1 MELYNIVFSPTGT
14 SAKVSEAVVAGIR
27 YALLPDEAGVKLL
40 DVTRREGVTVC
51 VERSDFAV
59 IVAPVYGGKMAPIA
73 KERMKDIKADS
84 TPCIVIAVYGNRAF
98 ENAVSDMAAFAESLG
113 FVPVAAGAFVG
124 EHSYSTAATPIA
136 VGRPDGV
143 DWDAA
148 FAFGREVGLRL
159 ADGMLKAV
167 DASKLHDEPSPE
179 QSVANFKAFVKSY
192 MESQQTAPV
201 RILPEVNEDLCS
213 DCRECV
219 AVCPTAAINPE
230 SHAADPGKCIKC
242 CACVKICPA
251 GARTLS
257 SPFAPVLSE
266 NFSAYKTPQWIV
278 G

>member
-14 SAKVSEAVVAGIR
+14 SAKVAEAIVSGIGN
-27 YALLPDEAGVKLL
+27 ALWPKEPGVKLC
-40 DVTRREGVTVC
+40 DVTRWEDMTVC

-73 KERMKDIKADS
+73 KERMKNIKGDV

-124 EHSYSTAATPIA
+124 EHSYSTA
-136 VGRPDGV
+136 
-143 DWDAA
+143 
-148 FAFGREVGLRL
+148 E
-159 ADGMLKAV
+159 K
-167 DASKLHDEPSPE
+167 
-179 QSVANFKAFVKSY
+179 SVANFKAFVKSY
-192 MESQQTAPV
+192 MESQQAAPV

-213 DCRECV
+213 DCGECV

>member
-1 MELYNIVFSPTGT
+1 MKLYNIVFSPTGT
-14 SAKVSEAVVAGIR
+14 SAKIADAIVTEISKCVTADISDVNVTLCDTAAFTAGH
-27 YALLPDEAGVKLL
+27 ADL
-40 DVTRREGVTVC
+40 
-51 VERSDFAV
+51 AV
-59 IVAPVYGGKMAPIA
+59 IAVPVYGGKMAPIA
-73 KERMKDIKADS
+73 KERMKNIKADS
-84 TPCIVIAVYGNRAF
+84 TPCVVIAVYGNRAF
-98 ENAVSDMAAFAESLG
+98 ENAVNDMAAFAESLG

-124 EHSYSTAATPIA
+124 EHSYSTAETPIA
-136 VGRPDGV
+136 VGRPDRA

-159 ADGMLKAV
+159 KERTLKAV

-192 MESQQTAPV
+192 MESQQAAPV

-213 DCRECV
+213 DCGECV

-257 SPFAPVLSE
+257 SPFAPVLSA
-266 NFSAYKTPQWIV
+266 NFSDRKSPVWTV